1 MLIPIF
7 TGEKVYLLLCYEII
21 ISFLLKMDGRLSQ
34 RYPEAIPVAFPSTT
48 PLIIYEAMTTSI
60 FTWAKPILQD

>member
-1 MLIPIF
+1 M
-7 TGEKVYLLLCYEII
+7 GG
-21 ISFLLKMDGRLSQ
+21 LLKG
-34 RYPEAIPVAFPSTT
+34 YTEAIPVAVPSTT